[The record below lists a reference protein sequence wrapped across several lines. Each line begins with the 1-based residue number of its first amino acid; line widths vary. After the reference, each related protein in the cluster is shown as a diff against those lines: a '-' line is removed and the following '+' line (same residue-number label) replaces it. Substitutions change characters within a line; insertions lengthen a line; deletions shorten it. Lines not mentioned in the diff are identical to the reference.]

1 MAYILRYKTEELERL
16 SHDDRAAAERI
27 RNEYQDAIGDKCELI
42 WYPTHSTMAGS
53 RQPPF

>member
-1 MAYILRYKTEELERL
+1 MAYIIRWKTEELERL
-16 SHDDRAAAERI
+16 SHDDRAAAERV

-42 WYPTHSTMAGS
+42 WYPTHPTMAGS

>member
-1 MAYILRYKTEELERL
+1 MAYIIRYKTEELERL
-16 SHDDRAAAERI
+16 SHDDRPAAERI

-42 WYPTHSTMAGS
+42 WYPTHPTKAGN